1 VSPRLRILYLC
12 PSLIQGGAERHVV
25 ELVRNL
31 DPARFEAAVCIVRS
45 DAHYRQELPVGEPRF
60 VLGRRMFSP
69 WALAGI
75 VKTLRAY
82 QPDVLHAHLNDCNLL
97 ARVATWF
104 AKVPAVVTSVHYD
117 DMSRVYRLV
126 ERLLWRRSDRV
137 VGVSRGAGI
146 FLTERLGIPVARVQ
160 VIVNGVDP
168 ALFVPGDAA
177 AQAAARRQLDLPA
190 DALVALMPARIS
202 RQKNQA
208 LVVEAM
214 ARLQAAGRL
223 PARFRLVL
231 AGRTSSQAI
240 QRKINR
246 LVRKHGLAENVRQL
260 GPVKDMRSLYWATDV
275 VLMPSQSEGS
285 SLAAFE
291 AMSAGLPLLAS
302 DRGNSDGAVVDGVH
316 GWVVPADDLD
326 ALVRALDH
334 LLAQPPE
341 TLRRIGAAGR
351 ARVQRDFTAQR
362 VARDFAALYESLA
375 ARHLAA

>member
-1 VSPRLRILYLC
+1 MSRRLRVLYVC
-12 PSLIQGGAERHVV
+12 PSMIQGGAERHVV

-31 DPARFEAAVCIVRS
+31 DPARFETAVCIVRS
-45 DAHYRQELPVGEPRF
+45 DVHYRKELPAGEPRF

-69 WALAGI
+69 GSLAGL

-82 QPDVLHAHLNDCNLL
+82 QPDVVHAHLNDCNLL
-97 ARVATWF
+97 ARLATLF
-104 AKVPAVVTSVHYD
+104 VKVPAVVTSVHYD
-117 DMSRVYRLV
+117 DMPAVYRLI

-146 FLTERLGIPVARVQ
+146 FLTRRLGIPAARVQ

-168 ALFVPGDAA
+168 AQFVPGDAA
-177 AQAAARRQLDLPA
+177 AQAEARRRFDLPA
-190 DALVALMPARIS
+190 DALVALMPARIC

-214 ARLQAAGRL
+214 ARLKDAGKL

-231 AGRTSSQAI
+231 AGRTSSKAI
-240 QRKINR
+240 QRKIDR
-246 LVRKHGLAENVRQL
+246 LVRTHGLAENVRQL
-260 GPVKDMRSLYWATDV
+260 GPVKEMQALYWATDV
-275 VLMPSQSEGS
+275 VLMPSYSEGS

-291 AMSAGLPLLAS
+291 AMSVGLPLLAS

-326 ALVRALDH
+326 ALVRTLDRI
-334 LLAQPPE
+334 LVETPE
-341 TLRRIGAAGR
+341 ALRRLGAAGR
-351 ARVQRDFTAQR
+351 ERVERDFTVQR
-362 VARDFAALYESLA
+362 VARDFEALYASLV
-375 ARHLAA
+375 